1 MIDVPLLH
9 DPGGL
14 YKKTLTPVLAFV
26 IIALAAIGI
35 ALYKKPPKKVH
46 LPDDYKD
53 LLTKHVSF
61 YRALDEAGKNRFETK
76 IKEFLGYIR
85 ITGVDTQVEDLDRLL
100 VASSAVIPIF
110 GFPEWRYY
118 NLRDVW
124 LYADAFNADNYST
137 TGKGRDVLGMVG
149 DGPMQMLMVL
159 SKPAL
164 RQGFENTSGKE
175 NAGIHEFVHLLD
187 KEDGAVDGLPEA
199 LLKRQYSL
207 PWLNLMA
214 DNIAAIKAGKSDIN
228 IYGSKD
234 KAEFLAVA
242 AEYFFEQPQ
251 LFKQKHPELYE
262 LMTRIF
268 HQDPPVGVS
277 TIK

>member
-1 MIDVPLLH
+1 
-9 DPGGL
+9 
-14 YKKTLTPVLAFV
+14 LTPVLAII
-26 IIALAAIGI
+26 IIALVVLGI
-35 ALYKKPPKKVH
+35 ALYKKPLKRVH
-46 LPDDYKD
+46 LPNDYKE

-61 YRALDEAGKNRFETK
+61 YRVLDVAGKVRFEEK
-76 IKEFLGYIR
+76 VKGFLGYVR
-85 ITGVDTQVEDLDRLL
+85 ITGVDTAVEDLDRLL

-137 TGKGRDVLGMVG
+137 KGKGRDVLGMVG
-149 DGPMQMLMVL
+149 EGPMQMLMVL

-187 KEDGAVDGLPEA
+187 KGDGAVDGLPEA
-199 LLKRQYSL
+199 LLERQYCL

-228 IYGSKD
+228 IYGSKN

-242 AEYFFEQPQ
+242 AEYFFEQPGQ
-251 LFKQKHPELYE
+251 FKQKHPALYD
-262 LMTRIF
+262 LMTQIF
-268 HQDPPVGVS
+268 HQSPLEPDES
-277 TIK
+277 A